1 MRSWI
6 SILTFLSTS
15 LLATAGP
22 VPALSIRCSNTT
34 STNTTTGLTTQ
45 RLLTIS
51 PNSASCDNAP
61 APGECSTAA
70 QAVPF
75 ITKSFVTYN
84 VTSLAEQAALISL
97 MAFESGDFKYNR
109 NHFPPPG
116 RPGQG
121 TRNMQSPTYNQQYA
135 ASIPAL
141 ASQYRSVS
149 GNVSAVLDLLLS
161 DETYDF
167 GSAAWFLTSQC
178 TPAVRAALQS
188 GSEAGWEGY
197 ITSCVGTTVTDDR
210 KAYWTRAVQAL
221 GVKSQAPTKKM
232 KMKTRKW

>member
-1 MRSWI
+1 
-6 SILTFLSTS
+6 
-15 LLATAGP
+15 
-22 VPALSIRCSNTT
+22 
-34 STNTTTGLTTQ
+34 
-45 RLLTIS
+45 
-51 PNSASCDNAP
+51 
-61 APGECSTAA
+61 
-70 QAVPF
+70 
-75 ITKSFVTYN
+75 
-84 VTSLAEQAALISL
+84 
-97 MAFESGDFKYNR
+97 
-109 NHFPPPG
+109 
-116 RPGQG
+116 
-121 TRNMQSPTYNQQYA
+121 MQSPTYNQQYA